1 METGILYAVIAGL
14 FWGTSPVLVKR
25 GLVNSDVSAAT
36 LIQQAAILF
45 TLILFTLLE
54 GSVAT
59 GQISPVSMLVFI
71 AIGIVGAYLG
81 RTLFVK
87 SVDQIGATR
96 AQLVNNTSPLVTVML
111 AALLLGERLTVTVL
125 AGVILIVSGIF
136 FIPRAEAAAQSR
148 SGQTN
153 AHSNFDSCDNLLRAC
168 AGDEKVCDRQRWLP
182 HARRFDHTCDGLGAV
197 A

>member
-1 METGILYAVIAGL
+1 
-14 FWGTSPVLVKR
+14 
-25 GLVNSDVSAAT
+25 
-36 LIQQAAILF
+36 
-45 TLILFTLLE
+45 
-54 GSVAT
+54 
-59 GQISPVSMLVFI
+59 MLVFI

-96 AQLVNNTSPLVTVML
+96 AQLNTSPLVTVVL

-136 FIPRAEAAAQSR
+136 FIPRAELLSSR
-148 SGQTN
+148 APAKRILTLTSILATMCYGLVPVMKKFATDSGG
-153 AHSNFDSCDNLLRAC
+153 SPMLS
-168 AGDEKVCDRQRWLP
+168 
-182 HARRFDHTCDGLGAV
+182 FDHTCDRLGAI

>member
-1 METGILYAVIAGL
+1 
-14 FWGTSPVLVKR
+14 
-25 GLVNSDVSAAT
+25 
-36 LIQQAAILF
+36 
-45 TLILFTLLE
+45 
-54 GSVAT
+54 
-59 GQISPVSMLVFI
+59 MLVFI

-96 AQLVNNTSPLVTVML
+96 AQLVNNTSPLVTVVL

-136 FIPRAEAAAQSR
+136 FIPRAELQSSR
-148 SGQTN
+148 APAKRILTLTSILATMCYGLVPVMKKFATDSGG
-153 AHSNFDSCDNLLRAC
+153 SPMLS
-168 AGDEKVCDRQRWLP
+168 
-182 HARRFDHTCDGLGAV
+182 FDHTCDRLGAI